1 MKLLD
6 GKKILISGV
15 ANQKSIAWGIAK
27 RLHEAGGQLA
37 FLCLPSNIRR
47 VKKLVKQFN
56 SDVVIECDV
65 QNDDQI
71 RNAFAQIDSIF
82 EGELNGLVHAV
93 AYAKIDDLD
102 GEFIGV
108 SREGWN
114 LALEISAYS
123 LVAFTRYARPMMKN
137 AGGGSIVALTF
148 SGGERVVP
156 GYNVMGIAKAA
167 LNMSIRYLAYD
178 LGPENIRINGISSGP
193 IVTMSSMMVE
203 GFDKAI
209 DITRKHSPMLRNV
222 TADEVG
228 KTALYFVSDL
238 SCGVTGEILHV
249 DSGVNSLMAPSAEH
263 PKYTVYNSLDGP
275 KAS

>member
-27 RLHEAGGQLA
+27 CLHEAGAQLA
-37 FLCLPSNIRR
+37 FLCLPSNSRR
-47 VKKLVKQFN
+47 VRKLVKQLDSN
-56 SDVVIECDV
+56 VVIECDV
-65 QNDDQI
+65 RNDDQI
-71 RNAFAQIDSIF
+71 QNAFSEVNAIF
-82 EGELNGLVHAV
+82 QGELHGLVHSV
-93 AYAKIDDLD
+93 AYAKIDDLG
-102 GEFIGV
+102 GEFLGV

-123 LVAFTRYARPMMKN
+123 LVAFTRCARPLMKN

-148 SGGERVVP
+148 SGGERVVS
-156 GYNVMGIAKAA
+156 GYNIMGIAKAA

-178 LGPENIRINGISSGP
+178 LGPENIRVNGISSGP
-193 IVTMSSMMVE
+193 VVTMSSMMVA

-209 DITRKHSPMLRNV
+209 DVSQKHAPMLRNI

-228 KTALYFVSDL
+228 KTALYFASDL
-238 SCGVTGEILHV
+238 SSGVTGEILHV
-249 DSGVNSLMAPSAEH
+249 DSGTNSLMAPSIVH
-263 PKYTVYNSLDGP
+263 PKYTGKS
-275 KAS
+275 